1 MPVPAETVR
10 AVDPQALRV
19 LVTGY
24 GPFRSFKVNPSWLA
38 VKPLHN
44 TTLRTTDDK
53 PIHITSLE
61 VPTLYQ
67 SVLAL
72 APSIHARPPVVP
84 APRDP
89 AMAVAAPPLDGYDFI
104 LHIGVMSRSGNP
116 IKLEQRGRKYG
127 YDQDDAEGNMC
138 EIVKEAEGAKGKP
151 MRGFGKGYEG
161 FPEELFTPINCEKLV
176 EHLKAGGMDQVA
188 LSVDAGLYLCEFIN
202 YCSLAESKRTAA
214 TAEKSTPVL
223 FIHIPP
229 VGQPLS
235 TEEVTDTLR
244 KTISWVCSQL

>member
-1 MPVPAETVR
+1 MPVPAETVH

-44 TTLRTTDDK
+44 TTLRTADDK
-53 PIHITSLE
+53 PIHVTSLE
-61 VPTLYQ
+61 
-67 SVLAL
+67 
-72 APSIHARPPVVP
+72 
-84 APRDP
+84 DP
-89 AMAVAAPPLDGYDFI
+89 AMAIAPPPLDGYDFI
-104 LHIGVMSRSGNP
+104 LHIGVMGRSGNP

-138 EIVKEAEGAKGKP
+138 EIVEEAEGKP
-151 MRGFGKGYEG
+151 KRGFGEGYEE
-161 FPEELFTPINCEKLV
+161 FPQELFTPIDCEKLE
-176 EHLKAGGMDQVA
+176 EHLKAGGVDVA

-229 VGQPLS
+229 VGEPLS
-235 TEEVTDTLR
+235 TEEVTDALR